1 MLTKKREQQQ
11 QPKKR
16 RNSEGN
22 KKKTRHPSIRS
33 ADSGRRRRRF
43 LRLWLVA
50 FQTNWSARISIGRY
64 CVRQARLGK
73 KKGSDWV
80 SLFDWIKHDPIWPS
94 SNSVIL
100 GLIRSMTR
108 SCQIHQVS
116 GSFYLVLPGFFAG
129 QGRRVYWDSAKFYR
143 VYLVL
148 LSFTVSNWFGL
159 GVLLDFCQ
167 VLLSLPSFT
176 GFNRFTS
183 EFLHWNRLLL
193 FFTGF
198 HRVWLANS

>member
-1 MLTKKREQQQ
+1 M
-11 QPKKR
+11 
-16 RNSEGN
+16 
-22 KKKTRHPSIRS
+22 
-33 ADSGRRRRRF
+33 
-43 LRLWLVA
+43 
-50 FQTNWSARISIGRY
+50 
-64 CVRQARLGK
+64 
-73 KKGSDWV
+73 
-80 SLFDWIKHDPIWPS
+80 
-94 SNSVIL
+94 IL

-183 EFLHWNRLLL
+183 EFLH
-193 FFTGF
+193 
-198 HRVWLANS
+198 